1 MGHMTRLHLP
11 DVALC
16 ESWRAA
22 MLEFGDEP
30 VHGSGYWHRP
40 EGEQRDFTAE
50 GCKKFVD
57 QLLEYA
63 DHDRL
68 LPDDR
73 VHCDYYWIVDGEPG
87 QSIEVVGFL
96 AFRHELNA
104 FLLEEGGHIGYAV
117 RPGRRRQGHATRAL
131 GLAVRRAA
139 EFGLDR
145 VLVTC
150 DDDNLA
156 SAAAI
161 VGNGGV
167 LEDVRK
173 GKERY
178 WITTGAGSATA
189 LP

>member
-1 MGHMTRLHLP
+1 MTRLHLP

-16 ESWRAA
+16 ETWQSA
-22 MLEFGDEP
+22 MLEFGDEV
-30 VHGSGYWHRP
+30 VHGSGFWHRP
-40 EGEQRDFTAE
+40 EDERLDFTAE
-50 GCKKFVD
+50 ACKTFVD

-63 DHDRL
+63 DHDRV
-68 LPDDR
+68 LPDGM
-73 VHCDYYWIVDGEPG
+73 VHCDYYWIVDGDPA
-87 QSIEVVGFL
+87 EVVGFL

-117 RPGRRRQGHATRAL
+117 RPGRRREGHATRAL

-139 EFGLDR
+139 ELGLDR

-150 DDDNLA
+150 DIDNRA
-156 SAAAI
+156 SAATI

-178 WITTGAGSATA
+178 WIETGRSAHSGR
-189 LP
+189 